1 MFRRGGH
8 FWARPV
14 LPAWAW
20 GAIALAVLVLLVIA
34 VILIVRHRR
43 AKQAQ
48 LEELN
53 ETQRRT
59 LEEFETQVLA
69 LLSQHGGQL
78 GQVRIAAALG
88 LPSELVADRLLEM
101 EAQGL
106 IERDWTVEEY
116 TYSVRQKGN

>member
-8 FWARPV
+8 FWARPY
-14 LPAWAW
+14 LPTLAW
-20 GAIALAVLVLLVIA
+20 GAIALVGLVLLVIA

-43 AKQAQ
+43 AKLAQ

-53 ETQRRT
+53 ETQRHT

-78 GQVRIAAALG
+78 SQVRIAAALG

>member
-8 FWARPV
+8 FWARPY
-14 LPAWAW
+14 LPAGAW
-20 GAIALAVLVLLVIA
+20 GAIALAVLVLLVVA

-53 ETQRRT
+53 ETQRHT
-59 LEEFETQVLA
+59 LEEFETQVLV

-78 GQVRIAAALG
+78 SQFRIAAVLG
-88 LPSELVADRLLEM
+88 LSSELVADRLLEM